1 MIYQIKNGSIVEIDP
16 VMSSVEKFYENFV
29 PDQSLIIFDGVTL
42 NNLEIPSGITYLIYD
57 KATNPVDINHY
68 ITELDLLDNSFI
80 VTGLYHFHKNPHPNP
95 KIKFF
100 PFWAVWM
107 SYQNYQF
114 SSDLKKYKISCLNG
128 IPREHRKLVYLM
140 LREKDYFKDMI
151 FTFGHRPGL
160 HQNFENNWHLSEQ
173 EQTLFE
179 CLPQNVEF
187 LPSDRDG
194 IDITTYHPAFQETY
208 VNLVTE
214 TTVRADTPMLSEK
227 TFKPIATGQLFVL
240 IASPGAIQFLRDIGF
255 DTFDDIID
263 HGYDQITDIRKRIE
277 LALVQ
282 IDNLAQMDLESIYET
297 IKPRLLKNS
306 QYLRSNAFR
315 NQFILNFG

>member
-1 MIYQIKNGSIVEIDP
+1 MIYQIKNGSIAEIDP
-16 VMSSVEKFYENFV
+16 IMASVEKFYENYV
-29 PDQSLIIFDGVTL
+29 PDQSLIIFDGVKL
-42 NNLEIPSGITYLIYD
+42 NNLDIPSDITCLIYD
-57 KATNPVDINHY
+57 DATNPVDVNRHLA
-68 ITELDLLDNSFI
+68 ELDLSGHACI
-80 VTGLYHFHKNPHPNP
+80 ITGLYHYHRNPHTNP

-107 SYQNYQF
+107 SYRNYQF
-114 SSDLKKYKISCLNG
+114 SSKPKKYKISCLNG
-128 IPREHRKLVYLM
+128 IPREHRKLVYVRLQ
-140 LREKDYFKDMI
+140 EKEYFSDMI

-160 HQNFENNWHLSEQ
+160 HQNFDNWNLTNQEQ
-173 EQTLFE
+173 EIYNR
-179 CLPQNVEF
+179 LPQNVEF
-187 LPSDRDG
+187 LPSDQNG
-194 IDITTYHPAFQETY
+194 IDVTVDHPAFQETY

-263 HGYDQITDIRKRIE
+263 HAYDQITDVRKRIE

-282 IDNLAQMDLESIYET
+282 IDNLAQMELESRYET

-306 QYLRSNAFR
+306 QYLRSTAFR

>member
-1 MIYQIKNGSIVEIDP
+1 MIYHIQDNHIVELTSDY
-16 VMSSVEKFYENFV
+16 VEYIYSKYV
-29 PDQSLIIFDGVTL
+29 PDGSLIVTDKQQLDTVVISNNISHVVFDA
-42 NNLEIPSGITYLIYD
+42 
-57 KATNPVDINHY
+57 ATNPVVINHY
-68 ITELDLLDNSFI
+68 PTELDLLDNSFI
-80 VTGLYHFHKNPHPNP
+80 ITGLYHFHKNPHPNP
-95 KIKFF
+95 KVKFF
-100 PFWAVWM
+100 PCWAVWM

-114 SSDLKKYKISCLNG
+114 STDSKKYKISCLNG
-128 IPREHRKLVYLM
+128 IPREHRKLIYLM
-140 LREKDYFKDMI
+140 LRKKDYFNDMI

-160 HQNFENNWHLSEQ
+160 HQNFKNNWHLSEQ
-173 EQTLFE
+173 EQTLIE

-194 IDITTYHPAFQETY
+194 IDVTTYHPAFQETY

-240 IASPGAIQFLRDIGF
+240 IASPGAIRFLRDIGF

-306 QYLRSNAFR
+306 QYLISSAFR
-315 NQFILNFG
+315 DQFILNFG